1 MNTVYLAGPMTGLPG
16 YNFPAF
22 DAAAE
27 LLEAQGYRVFNPA
40 QMDRD
45 VGFDPRSTEVDDKFL
60 RDALRRDLAAICDAD
75 AIAMLPGWEKSGGA
89 RIEWMLAAHL
99 GLEIIY
105 LSEWMANDS
114 DQKVAPDEAAAY
126 HAPIEGGRP
135 YVD

>member
-1 MNTVYLAGPMTGLPG
+1 MTAVYLAGPMTGLPEF
-16 YNFPAF
+16 NFPAF
-22 DAAAE
+22 DEAAR
-27 LLEAQGYRVFNPA
+27 LLEAQGYKVFNPA

-45 VGFDPRSTEVDDKFL
+45 VGFDPSSTQVDDKFL

-105 LSEWMANDS
+105 LSEWMAVGL
-114 DQKVAPDEAAAY
+114 DQKVGYDE
-126 HAPIEGGRP
+126 GVG
-135 YVD
+135 